1 MPNWAELF
9 VRQLR
14 QHFGAAVSYDNL
26 SVGGKMAAWGL
37 ENIDKVI
44 AEQPDLVV
52 IGFGMNDGPA
62 GVPIDIFAKQI
73 QAMMDAVRKQRP
85 TCEFIVITPMLA
97 NPKAIQHKLDRKSTR
112 LNSSH

>member
-1 MPNWAELF
+1 MLRRPPGPTRTATPFPYTTLF
-9 VRQLR
+9 R
-14 QHFGAAVSYDNL
+14 S
-26 SVGGKMAAWGL
+26 KMASWGL